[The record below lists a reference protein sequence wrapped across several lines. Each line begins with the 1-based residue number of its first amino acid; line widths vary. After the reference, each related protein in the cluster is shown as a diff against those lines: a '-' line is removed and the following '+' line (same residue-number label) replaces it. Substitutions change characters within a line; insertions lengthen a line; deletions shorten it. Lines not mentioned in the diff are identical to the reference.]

1 MKRCVYLQAIVT
13 GRLIV
18 SHISQRDVVFHF
30 MFYSSLPQESDAFI
44 KNSHFAVS
52 TVDIE
57 IKIEVFPLP
66 CNFKLNFKANS
77 ALSFLYGILVP

>member
-1 MKRCVYLQAIVT
+1 MT

-18 SHISQRDVVFHF
+18 YHIRQRDVVFHF
-30 MFYSSLPQESDAFI
+30 MFYSSLPWESDAFI
-44 KNSHFAVS
+44 KNNHFAVC

-57 IKIEVFPLP
+57 IKIEVFFPP

-77 ALSFLYGILVP
+77 ALNLLYGILVL